1 MKYLFS
7 FFIACSFLA
16 GCSSSISDTGSEQA
30 EIRPVD
36 SLELYISRKSLTKT
50 EFEQFKFAD
59 GQIYGECGTIV
70 GGRYYPTLQD
80 IRPSSSDSARAIASA
95 SDSVLD
101 MAAAEDF
108 HLDSPGKNTSLFDP
122 GQFLL
127 SLQEMGKQSALKL
140 LSTAFLNQPLPFK
153 GDLWCLLRSF
163 DRRPGMRFMRPRCA
177 EILISMGSR
186 GSFKGVGP

>member
-127 SLQEMGKQSALKL
+127 SLQRDGEAIRIETSLDSVSEPTSPLQRRLMVLAQVVRQTTRDALHEATL
-140 LSTAFLNQPLPFK
+140 CGNTDFYGLP
-153 GDLWCLLRSF
+153 G
-163 DRRPGMRFMRPRCA
+163 
-177 EILISMGSR
+177 
-186 GSFKGVGP
+186 